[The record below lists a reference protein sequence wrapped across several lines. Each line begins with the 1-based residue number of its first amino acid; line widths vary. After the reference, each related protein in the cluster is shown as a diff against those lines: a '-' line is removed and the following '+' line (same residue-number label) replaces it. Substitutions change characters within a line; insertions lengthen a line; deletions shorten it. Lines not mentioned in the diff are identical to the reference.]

1 MSNAR
6 RVRLGTRASLFLAAA
21 VLTAAAGGSVAPA
34 SATPAA
40 SAPTAAA
47 AGPSIALLTGFG
59 DAKFGSTIE
68 EARKALPAM
77 EPLSHDIKM
86 PSAHFSSPHLERFV
100 LRKHVVAGLASPVD
114 VELRFWEG
122 KLWAFLVYF
131 EKTDLDAAL
140 KLLEKTYGPRTTG
153 TEVQPIWR
161 GEKATLQAM
170 GKAGWY
176 GATDNAISEKAREW
190 FFAELKRNPG
200 AVLTPSAATTPAPA
214 ASAPPK

>member
-1 MSNAR
+1 MSG
-6 RVRLGTRASLFLAAA
+6 VRLGRLQVLSSFVLAAA
-21 VLTAAAGGSVAPA
+21 VLAAAAGVSPA
-34 SATPAA
+34 HATPTPA
-40 SAPTAAA
+40 AAA
-47 AGPSIALLTGFG
+47 AGPSLALLTGFG

-77 EPLSHDIKM
+77 EPLSNDIKM
-86 PSAHFSSPHLERFV
+86 PSAHFSSPQLERFV
-100 LRKHVVAGLASPVD
+100 LRKHAIAGLASPVD

-131 EKTDLDAAL
+131 EKADLDAAL

-161 GEKATLQAM
+161 GDKATLQAM

-190 FFAELKRNPG
+190 FFTELKRNPG
-200 AVLTPSAATTPAPA
+200 AVLTPAAATTPAPA